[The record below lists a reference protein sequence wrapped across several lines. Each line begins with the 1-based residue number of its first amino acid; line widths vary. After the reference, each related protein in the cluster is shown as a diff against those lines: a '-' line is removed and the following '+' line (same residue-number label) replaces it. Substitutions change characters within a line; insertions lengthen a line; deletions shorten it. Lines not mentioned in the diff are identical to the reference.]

1 MWWRVT
7 SLSRLPGTL
16 ADAGKYYSR
25 AEVPPKCYFTVA
37 LERTNSNG
45 VGLVMDRWHSVFNRP
60 SGTSFDLEKKSIITS
75 YVLIVE
81 NEIFSRLHAV
91 DLVKAAGYR
100 AIEASNADEAIAI
113 LEARKDIRIVFTD
126 IEMPGSMDGLK
137 LARAIRDRWPPIEL
151 ILTSGYVDV
160 PENDIPERGL
170 FFSKP
175 YRDREIESALQQFA
189 S

>member
-1 MWWRVT
+1 
-7 SLSRLPGTL
+7 
-16 ADAGKYYSR
+16 
-25 AEVPPKCYFTVA
+25 
-37 LERTNSNG
+37 
-45 VGLVMDRWHSVFNRP
+45 
-60 SGTSFDLEKKSIITS
+60 
-75 YVLIVE
+75 
-81 NEIFSRLHAV
+81 
-91 DLVKAAGYR
+91 
-100 AIEASNADEAIAI
+100 
-113 LEARKDIRIVFTD
+113 
-126 IEMPGSMDGLK
+126 